1 MEAPSKLPIT
11 VTVGPPPAMLTM
23 TTSFAV
29 TVVQQGGAI
38 ITDRGHWLSEMTQ
51 NVKKRQKPPKIHQN
65 QEISAFLANFLLKN
79 GQNHGKRQFSYTAG
93 CVNINSSGIFRV
105 SASIRS

>member
-29 TVVQQGGAI
+29 TVVWQGDAI
-38 ITDRGHWLSEMTQ
+38 ITHRGDWLSEMTQ
-51 NVKKRQKPPKIHQN
+51 NVKKRQNSPKTYQN

-79 GQNHGKRQFSYTAG
+79 GQNHGKRQFSDTPV
-93 CVNINSSGIFRV
+93 CVNINSLGINRV
-105 SASIRS
+105 SVSIRS